1 LVLKIYDT
9 LTREKREFKPLR
21 NNRVYMFV
29 CGPTVYDLSHIGH
42 ARTYVAY
49 DIIARFLK
57 SLGYSVFFL
66 MNITDIDDKIINR
79 ARELNINPF
88 ELSKKMTEEFFNDM
102 KALNISSVNL
112 YAKAS
117 EHIQEIIQQIS
128 ILIEKGYA
136 YKVNG
141 DVYFDISKFPE
152 YGKLSH
158 QKPEELIKHR
168 IEPDPRKRNP
178 GDFALWKSR
187 KPNEPFW
194 ESPWG
199 EGRPGWH
206 IEDTAITYTYFGPQY
221 DIHGGAIELVFPHH
235 EAEIAQGESISG
247 VKPIVNFW
255 VHTGILT
262 IKGEKMSKSLK
273 NYITI
278 REALKKYSVNAL
290 RIFFA
295 LSHYRSPIDFNEE
308 KLKQAEVIS
317 ENLYRVYKKAL
328 NLLEKTI
335 EIECNSEI
343 MNEIEA
349 AKKSFYDAMEDDFNT
364 PQALATLINFSKK
377 IDSYISEKTGKKN
390 LENIV
395 NAFKEFFYILGIFEL
410 EEKTTEKDETILN
423 LMNLILEIREEIRKR
438 KDWKLSDEIREKLN
452 KIGFIIEDT
461 PQGPRW
467 VKVRS

>member
-1 LVLKIYDT
+1 LPIKIYDS
-9 LTREKREFKPLR
+9 LTREKREFKPLKG
-21 NNRVYMFV
+21 NRVLMFV

-42 ARTYVAY
+42 ARTYIAY

-57 SLGYSVFFL
+57 ASGYSVFFL

-79 ARELNINPF
+79 AKELGVSPS
-88 ELSKKMTEEFFNDM
+88 ELSKKMTEEFFKDM
-102 KALNISSVNL
+102 EALNISSINL

-117 EHIQEIIQQIS
+117 EHIPEIIQQIS
-128 ILIEKGYA
+128 ILIDKGYA

-141 DVYFDISKFPE
+141 DIYFDISKFPE

-187 KPNEPFW
+187 KPDEPYW
-194 ESPWG
+194 ESPWS

-221 DIHGGAIELVFPHH
+221 DIHGGAVELVFPHH
-235 EAEIAQGESISG
+235 EAEIAQGESLSG
-247 VKPIVNFW
+247 VESMVNFW
-255 VHTGILT
+255 VHTGVLT
-262 IKGEKMSKSLK
+262 IKGQKMSKSLK

-278 REALKKYSVNAL
+278 RDALRSYSVNAL

-308 KLKQAEVIS
+308 NLKQAEAIA
-317 ENLYRVYKKAL
+317 ENLYRVYKKTL
-328 NLLEKTI
+328 NLLKENLKNESRI
-335 EIECNSEI
+335 EATR
-343 MNEIEA
+343 EIEA
-349 AKKSFYDAMEDDFNT
+349 FRKSFYEAMEDDFNT
-364 PQALATLINFSKK
+364 PQALAVLLSFSKRV
-377 IDSYISEKTGKKN
+377 DSLKEIGKKDLKSIIN
-390 LENIV
+390 L
-395 NAFKEFFYILGIFEL
+395 FKEFFYILGLFEK
-410 EEKTTEKDETILN
+410 EEKAENEEIISSLIE
-423 LMNLILEIREEIRKR
+423 LILKIREEIRKR

-452 KIGFIIEDT
+452 ELGFIIEDT
-461 PQGPRW
+461 PQGAKW
-467 VKVRS
+467 VKL

>member
-9 LTREKREFKPLR
+9 LTREKRDFKPLKG
-21 NNRVYMFV
+21 NRVYMFV

-42 ARTYVAY
+42 ARTYVTY

-57 SLGYSVFFL
+57 ALGYTVFFL

-79 ARELNINPF
+79 AKELNINPF
-88 ELSKKMTEEFFNDM
+88 ELSKKMTEEFFKDM
-102 KALNISSVNL
+102 KALNILSINL

-117 EHIQEIIQQIS
+117 EHIPEIIQQIS
-128 ILIEKGYA
+128 ILIDKGYA

-158 QKPEELIKHR
+158 QKPEELIMHR

-187 KPNEPFW
+187 KPDEPYW

-206 IEDTAITYTYFGPQY
+206 IEDTAITYTYFGPLY
-221 DIHGGAIELVFPHH
+221 DIHGGAVELVFPHH
-235 EAEIAQGESISG
+235 EAEIAQGESLSG
-247 VKPIVNFW
+247 IKPMVNFW
-255 VHTGILT
+255 AHTGVLT
-262 IKGEKMSKSLK
+262 IKGQKMSKSLK

-278 REALKKYSVNAL
+278 KDALKNYSVNAL

-295 LSHYRSPIDFNEE
+295 SSHYRSPIDFNEE
-308 KLKQAEVIS
+308 KLKQAETITES
-317 ENLYRVYKKAL
+317 LYRIYKKAL
-328 NLLEKTI
+328 NLLKKTI
-335 EIECNSEI
+335 KNESSNEVAC
-343 MNEIEA
+343 EIEA
-349 AKKSFYDAMEDDFNT
+349 SKKSFYEAMEDDFNT
-364 PQALATLINFSKK
+364 PQALAVLINFSKK
-377 IDSYISEKTGKKN
+377 IDSYISKETGKKD
-390 LENIV
+390 LENII
-395 NAFKEFFYILGIFEL
+395 NAFKEFFHILGLFEL
-410 EEKTTEKDETILN
+410 EEKSGEEEETISS

-438 KDWKLSDEIREKLN
+438 KEWKLSDEIREKLN
-452 KIGFIIEDT
+452 KLGFIIEDV
-461 PQGPRW
+461 PQGSKW
-467 VKVRS
+467 VKVKS

>member
-1 LVLKIYDT
+1 MPLNIYDT
-9 LTREKREFKPLR
+9 LTKEKREFKPLK
-21 NNRVYMFV
+21 NNRVSMFV

-42 ARTYVAY
+42 ARTYIAY

-57 SLGYSVFFL
+57 ALGYSVFFL
-66 MNITDIDDKIINR
+66 MNITDVDDKIINK
-79 ARELNINPF
+79 ARELDASPF
-88 ELSKKMTEEFFNDM
+88 ELSKRMTEEFFKDM
-102 KALNISSVNL
+102 NALNISSVNL

-117 EHIQEIIQQIS
+117 EHIPEIIQQIK
-128 ILIEKGYA
+128 ILIDKGYA

-178 GDFALWKSR
+178 GDFALWKNM

-199 EGRPGWH
+199 KGRPGWH

-235 EAEIAQGESISG
+235 EAEIAQGESLSG
-247 VKPIVNFW
+247 FKPMVNFW
-255 VHTGILT
+255 VHTGVLT
-262 IKGEKMSKSLK
+262 IKGQKMSKSLK

-278 REALKKYSVNAL
+278 REALKNFSVDGL

-295 LSHYRSPIDFNEE
+295 LSHYRSPVDFNEE
-308 KLKQAEVIS
+308 NLKQAEAIA
-317 ENLYRVYKKAL
+317 ENLYRVYGKAL
-328 NLLEKTI
+328 SLLKKNLKNESSV
-335 EIECNSEI
+335 EITR
-343 MNEIEA
+343 EIEA
-349 AKKSFYDAMEDDFNT
+349 ARESFYEAMKDDFNT
-364 PQALATLINFSKK
+364 PQALAVLINFSKK
-377 IDSYISEKTGKKN
+377 VDSYILKEIDRKD
-390 LENIV
+390 LENII
-395 NAFKEFFYILGIFEL
+395 NLFKELFYILGLFEK
-410 EEKTTEKDETILN
+410 EEKAESEDAVSS
-423 LMNLILEIREEIRKR
+423 LMDLILKVREEIRKR

-452 KIGFIIEDT
+452 ELGFIIEDT
-461 PQGPRW
+461 PQGAKWIKIKP
-467 VKVRS
+467 